1 MNDKSKIRAY
11 GAWVAICIIWG
22 TTYLA
27 IRIGVEDMPPFLFA
41 GSRWIIAG
49 LIFLTFLRLKGYAL
63 PNKNELLP
71 LAIIGIAL
79 LGFGNGLV
87 VISEQWVPSGLAA
100 LMITTVPFMIVL
112 IETIILR
119 KKKINIYIISGLTI
133 GFLGVVLILGVD
145 FESLINSDYF
155 WGIVA
160 LFGAVTAWSAGS
172 VYSKYKKLNVHPLMG
187 AAVQMLIAGVLQ
199 TCLGLIL
206 GEANDLVITEESLLA
221 LLYLIIFGS
230 LFGYGSYMYA
240 LAHLPVSFV
249 TTYAYINPAIALF
262 AGWLFLAEPLNL
274 NVIRAA
280 AVIIIGVYLVNRGN
294 RLTAVE

>member
-49 LIFLTFLRLKGYAL
+49 LIFLTFLRLRGYAL

-87 VISEQWVPSGLAA
+87 VISEQWIPSGLAA
-100 LMITTVPFMIVL
+100 LMITTVPFMIVV

-133 GFLGVVLILGVD
+133 GFLGVILILGLD

-155 WGIVA
+155 LGIIA

-187 AAVQMLIAGVLQ
+187 ASIQMLIAGVLQ
-199 TCLGLIL
+199 TSLGLIL

-262 AGWLFLAEPLNL
+262 AGWLFLAEELNL
-274 NVIRAA
+274 NVIGAA
-280 AVIIIGVYLVNRGN
+280 AIIIIGVYLVNKGN
-294 RLTAVE
+294 RLTAAE